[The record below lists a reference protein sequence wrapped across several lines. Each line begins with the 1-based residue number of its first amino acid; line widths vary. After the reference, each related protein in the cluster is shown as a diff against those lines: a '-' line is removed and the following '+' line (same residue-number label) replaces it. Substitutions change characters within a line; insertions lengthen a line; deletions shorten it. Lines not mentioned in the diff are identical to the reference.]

1 MKNQP
6 TFALALMFLL
16 IISSV
21 GYGKE
26 YRDQDV
32 VEQKTKGVINWSRG
46 VIQAKGI
53 GVLPDKL
60 PNRVQARSSAL
71 KDATLDACRKIL
83 EVAKGIRI
91 DGATV
96 VGDYAGKNN
105 IIMSKIESMVNNA
118 DVVKKEYFSDGT
130 VEVTMEMNL
139 RGGFAQLVLP
149 GEIKPLES
157 IRTMAPVNISPSVF
171 TGLVIDTRGLGIKPV
186 MAPKILDEN
195 AREVYGSAFV
205 SREYAVQQGMSGYSK
220 DLAAAQ
226 SNQRVADNPLTV
238 KGLRTEGVEHSD
250 VVISN
255 TDARRLR
262 SASENLS
269 FMKKCR
275 VIIVVE

>member
-16 IISSV
+16 IISPV
-21 GYGKE
+21 GYGNE

-53 GVLPDKL
+53 GVLPDKI

-96 VGDYAGKNN
+96 VGDYAGKND
-105 IIMSKIESMVNNA
+105 IIMSKIESMVNSA

-238 KGLRTEGVEHSD
+238 KGLRIEGVEHSD

-255 TDARRLR
+255 ADARRLR

>member
-6 TFALALMFLL
+6 TFALALMLLL
-16 IISSV
+16 IISPV
-21 GYGKE
+21 GYGNE
-26 YRDQDV
+26 YRDQNV
-32 VEQKTKGVINWSRG
+32 VEQKTEGVINWSRG

-60 PNRVQARSSAL
+60 PNRVHARSSAL

-96 VGDYAGKNN
+96 VGNYAGKNN
-105 IIMSKIESMVNNA
+105 IIMSKIESMVNSA

-157 IRTMAPVNISPSVF
+157 IRTMVPVNISPFIF

-255 TDARRLR
+255 ADARRLR

>member
-16 IISSV
+16 IISPV
-21 GYGKE
+21 GYGNE

-96 VGDYAGKNN
+96 VGDYAGKND
-105 IIMSKIESMVNNA
+105 IIMSKIESMVNSA
-118 DVVKKEYFSDGT
+118 DVVKKASLFFQGKSNRWSRSEPWRLLTIHPLF
-130 VEVTMEMNL
+130 
-139 RGGFAQLVLP
+139 LP
-149 GEIKPLES
+149 DWLLIPGALGY
-157 IRTMAPVNISPSVF
+157 SPSWPQKYLTKTHVKF
-171 TGLVIDTRGLGIKPV
+171 MDQPL
-186 MAPKILDEN
+186 
-195 AREVYGSAFV
+195 SAV
-205 SREYAVQQGMSGYSK
+205 NMPYSRV
-220 DLAAAQ
+220 
-226 SNQRVADNPLTV
+226 
-238 KGLRTEGVEHSD
+238 
-250 VVISN
+250 
-255 TDARRLR
+255 
-262 SASENLS
+262 
-269 FMKKCR
+269 
-275 VIIVVE
+275 